1 MKIRTIII
9 TAVLTLSMVAGM
21 AGCAGGNGSVSDT
34 SSVSQVSQENGSG
47 YSDDN
52 DTKVLQMLDKVT
64 LNGKPMKIPY
74 KQSDLPEGFSF
85 DDDVSVYE
93 KDGNTYAYGT
103 LLLNGKKVSSMNI
116 SNYKENITPDK
127 IVASSLDYTF
137 LKEDYAGLVE
147 IDGISGKSKR
157 GEILSKFGE
166 PSRIETFDD
175 GSGVLYYG
183 MDSNDNTYIDFWYN
197 EDSIINTISIVNEI

>member
-1 MKIRTIII
+1 MVMRLSFEVYWHNLAGMSICKDNHLSWYEKTES
-9 TAVLTLSMVAGM
+9 AVLH
-21 AGCAGGNGSVSDT
+21 
-34 SSVSQVSQENGSG
+34 
-47 YSDDN
+47 
-52 DTKVLQMLDKVT
+52 
-64 LNGKPMKIPY
+64 
-74 KQSDLPEGFSF
+74 
-85 DDDVSVYE
+85 DVSVYE

-116 SNYKENITPDK
+116 GNYKENITPDE

-197 EDSIINTISIVNEI
+197 EDSTINTISIVNEI

>member
-9 TAVLTLSMVAGM
+9 TAVLTLSMAAGM

-52 DTKVLQMLDKVT
+52 DTKVLQMFDKVT

-116 SNYKENITPDK
+116 GNYKENITPDE

-147 IDGISGKSKR
+147 IDGISGKSKK

-175 GSGVLYYG
+175 GSGVL
-183 MDSNDNTYIDFWYN
+183 
-197 EDSIINTISIVNEI
+197 

>member
-64 LNGKPMKIPY
+64 LNGKPVVLPFKL
-74 KQSDLPEGFSF
+74 SDLGEGYSF
-85 DDDVSVYE
+85 DKNDVSVYE
-93 KDGNTYAYGT
+93 KDGNTYAYT
-103 LLLNGKKVSSMNI
+103 DLL
-116 SNYKENITPDK
+116 
-127 IVASSLDYTF
+127 
-137 LKEDYAGLVE
+137 
-147 IDGISGKSKR
+147 
-157 GEILSKFGE
+157 
-166 PSRIETFDD
+166 
-175 GSGVLYYG
+175 
-183 MDSNDNTYIDFWYN
+183 
-197 EDSIINTISIVNEI
+197 

>member
-34 SSVSQVSQENGSG
+34 SSVSQVLQENGSG

-116 SNYKENITPDK
+116 SNYKENITPDE

-157 GEILSKFGE
+157 GG
-166 PSRIETFDD
+166 
-175 GSGVLYYG
+175 
-183 MDSNDNTYIDFWYN
+183 NTEQIRRAFEN
-197 EDSIINTISIVNEI
+197 RNF